1 MSFSKAKLKRFN
13 DVDICDSPSAASVA
27 ATLTTSTGT
36 TVAPTSS
43 SSSSSATSS
52 SSSLGSTAHPERKEQ
67 IEKFFKDAVRANG
80 ASASAKESKEG
91 KTKEKISLK
100 EKGMRLFR
108 TPSLPH
114 RLRFRQHS
122 DLTSTGSSSA
132 ATTTASTP
140 LHHNHHH
147 HSTSSTPI
155 KESTKS
161 VSNLKG
167 KEALQFEIR
176 SKNELLENYLSQID
190 VLKRHV
196 EQLKET
202 ESRLKEE
209 NSQIL
214 AKNESLVSELTEENR
229 NYKNTIDCLSLEKSQ
244 LSEKSNNFEIELK
257 NLTESHSTELN
268 QLKTINSELEI
279 KCGSLTLHY
288 EQNLSENSN
297 LNEKIEKLNEEIVE
311 LKANL
316 SRTNEEH
323 SESLKE
329 IETIKAKNVEL
340 LDEVSK
346 LKVQI
351 ETDALSYAVETK
363 NTFVELESLKNEKNS
378 LRNDLAT
385 KSELIQNLQEE
396 VLDKNCEI
404 DAHRDTIRSLEEEKQ
419 KFINFEQILAEAD
432 DKVRCVENQAEQ
444 KIKQLES
451 NMEQTIERE
460 RNYWRSELNKRQ
472 QQAEN
477 QVIKIE
483 LEKQDVMIL
492 LESTNDMLRE
502 RDEKIQK
509 YEEQLRKGLDYYIQL
524 TDTLQKQVVDIKA
537 DMAKTI
543 TEKYNYQLTL
553 SNTRSTVNILMER
566 LKKSDSDVE
575 TLKTELET
583 VQAAKIQLETNY
595 TELQNELT
603 ALKTDLAESEKNLNA
618 LRESSMALQNEERID
633 ENVDKYIE
641 MYLDLKNKDD
651 NREVYMA
658 DMRKALDEF
667 ATVLELAQLEI
678 DNKDKCLTK
687 LKDENETLKL
697 ENLSLKSKANESS
710 KCIAEKDTDD
720 QEVLIDSQLK
730 AECDKITNWLLS
742 SNEDNNEMKDM
753 LLKEKL
759 NNTPKSLPRTPK
771 NCQNTTPRTPRSPRT
786 PRTPKTLKTVLFPGK
801 ENLLPTMEV
810 IKSPLKTRNV

>member
-13 DVDICDSPSAASVA
+13 DVDICDSPSAAA
-27 ATLTTSTGT
+27 AGTSTTCAST
-36 TVAPTSS
+36 TVASS
-43 SSSSSATSS
+43 SSSSTSS
-52 SSSLGSTAHPERKEQ
+52 SMTTSSGTTAHPERREQ

-80 ASASAKESKEG
+80 ASASAKEPKEG
-91 KTKEKISLK
+91 KTKEKTSLK

-122 DLTSTGSSSA
+122 DLTST
-132 ATTTASTP
+132 ASTTSSTP
-140 LHHNHHH
+140 FQ
-147 HSTSSTPI
+147 STSSTPI
-155 KESTKS
+155 KEHTKS
-161 VSNLKG
+161 ASNLKG

-202 ESRLKEE
+202 EARLKEE
-209 NSQIL
+209 NAQIL
-214 AKNESLVSELTEENR
+214 QKNETLVSELTEENR
-229 NYKNTIDCLSLEKSQ
+229 NHKNTIDCLGIENAKLLEKANS
-244 LSEKSNNFEIELK
+244 FESELK
-257 NLTESHSTELN
+257 NLTESHSTELEN
-268 QLKTINSELEI
+268 LKTINSQLEA
-279 KCGSLTLHY
+279 KCENLNSKY
-288 EQNLSENSN
+288 EQYLSENSN
-297 LNEKIEKLNEEIVE
+297 LNEKIQKLDSEIVE
-311 LKANL
+311 LKENL
-316 SRTNEEH
+316 SRNNEER

-329 IETIKAKNVEL
+329 LDDIKSKNEEL
-340 LDEVSK
+340 QSEVKK
-346 LKVQI
+346 LQDQI
-351 ETDALSYAVETK
+351 EADALSYAVETK
-363 NTFVELESLKNEKNS
+363 NTFVELESLRNEKNS

-385 KSELIQNLQEE
+385 KSELIHNLQEE

-419 KFINFEQILAEAD
+419 RYVNF
-432 DKVRCVENQAEQ
+432 DKVLEQAEEKVRIVEIQAEQ

-451 NMEQTIERE
+451 NVEQTIERE

-472 QQAEN
+472 EQAEN

-509 YEEQLRKGLDYYIQL
+509 YEDQLRKGLEYYINL

-575 TLKTELET
+575 SLKTELEA
-583 VQAAKIQLETNY
+583 VQAEKKQLEANY
-595 TELQNELT
+595 TELQNELA
-603 ALKTDLAESEKNLNA
+603 ALKNDLAESEKNLNA
-618 LRESSMALQNEERID
+618 LRESSTALQNEERID
-633 ENVDKYIE
+633 ENVEKYIE
-641 MYLDLKNKDD
+641 LYLDLKNKDD

-697 ENLSLKSKANESS
+697 ENLSLKSKANDNT
-710 KCIAEKDTDD
+710 KCIAEKDTDEQ

-742 SNEDNNEMKDM
+742 TADENNEVKE
-753 LLKEKL
+753 LLKEKIS
-759 NNTPKSLPRTPK
+759 NNINTPKSLPRTPK
-771 NCQNTTPRTPRSPRT
+771 NTTPRTPRSPRT
-786 PRTPKTLKTVLFPGK
+786 PRTPKSMKTVLFPGK

-810 IKSPLKTRNV
+810 IKSPLKTWNK